1 MEYTTLGRTGR
12 RVSRLGFG
20 GATAGL
26 KNYLEVFD
34 PENDEQRSGVIA
46 AIHRAL
52 ALGVTYFDTAPGYGA
67 GASEIMFGE
76 ALAGV
81 NDEIFLA
88 TKVPRQ
94 ANRVR
99 QSIEESLRRLRR
111 DCVDLVQ
118 IHGSSYSPELAGEL
132 LEAGGMVDQLEALR
146 DEGLIKYIG
155 FTSEDSNSAV
165 YRFIESDRFDVMQ
178 ICYNFIY
185 QHPYEPSRPFGS
197 ILEADRAN
205 LGVVTMRTMTS
216 GILQTWMDMVNPNNT
231 FDYSPAL
238 LQFVLS
244 NEKVDVALVG
254 MRDAAIVEQNVAIV
268 ADSAG
273 RISLDQLHKRYVD

>member
-146 DEGLIKYIG
+146 DEGLINYIG